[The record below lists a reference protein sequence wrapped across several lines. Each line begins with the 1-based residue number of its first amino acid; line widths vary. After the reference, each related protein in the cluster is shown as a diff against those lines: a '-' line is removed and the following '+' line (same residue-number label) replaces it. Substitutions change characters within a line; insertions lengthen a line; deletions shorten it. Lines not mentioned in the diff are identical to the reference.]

1 MMHHELPVYRSAYAF
16 LLSMFQLCRGF
27 DREYKF
33 TLGENIKKDGL
44 ELLQLI
50 YLACVRADHSALLP
64 QARERLE
71 LIRLQMRLL
80 MDLKQISLKQFAHLA
95 EQLESVSR
103 QLNGWQKAMEKKSGK
118 ISPDQKKPHIN
129 AARVSAALGTRKR
142 AIQSGNP
149 LLL

>member
-44 ELLQLI
+44 ELLQLV
-50 YLACVRADHSALLP
+50 YLACVRADNSALLP

-71 LIRLQMRLL
+71 MIRLQMRLL

-118 ISPDQKKPHIN
+118 ISSDQKKTSI
-129 AARVSAALGTRKR
+129 
-142 AIQSGNP
+142 
-149 LLL
+149 